1 MGGRTVQHIAGQ
13 TLQVEAAAQRL
24 SAPQVLSQKMTI
36 KTSFETK
43 LKKMTATITLILQR
57 SQYHLSLVGNDS
69 SPTQRI

>member
-1 MGGRTVQHIAGQ
+1 MGGRTVQHIAEQ
-13 TLQVEAAAQRL
+13 TLQVEAAAPRL
-24 SAPQVLSQKMTI
+24 SAAQVLPQQMTI

-43 LKKMTATITLILQR
+43 LKHMTATITLILQR